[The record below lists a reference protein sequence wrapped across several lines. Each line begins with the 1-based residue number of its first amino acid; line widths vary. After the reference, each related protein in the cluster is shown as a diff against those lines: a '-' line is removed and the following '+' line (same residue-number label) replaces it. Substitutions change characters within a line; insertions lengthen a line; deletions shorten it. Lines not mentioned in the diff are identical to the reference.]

1 MALSSIALC
10 ARALIKLGATGIAS
24 FDEGTAEAE
33 VAANLYPVV
42 RDAILSSHPWNFA
55 TGQVTL
61 PRLGAVPVADY
72 RHAFQ
77 LPADFLRALSAGA
90 GPFGRG
96 LSYRIAERRLH
107 ANAEQVTLTYIFRPD
122 EIAFPPFF
130 DHALISRLAAEFC
143 LPLTE
148 STSRAELLARLA
160 EDELRRARLI
170 DAQEE
175 TPARIMDFSLIAAR
189 DA

>member
-10 ARALIKLGATGIAS
+10 SRALLKLGANSIAS
-24 FDEGTAEAE
+24 FEEGTTEAE

-42 RDAILSSHPWNFA
+42 RDGILSSHPWNFA
-55 TGQVTL
+55 TGQITL
-61 PRLGAVPVADY
+61 PRLGAAPIADY
-72 RHAFQ
+72 AHAFQ

-96 LSYRIAERRLH
+96 LRYRIAERRLH

-130 DHALISRLAAEFC
+130 DHALITRLAADFC

-148 STSRAELLARLA
+148 STSRADLLARLA
-160 EDELRRARLI
+160 EAELRRARLI

-175 TPARIMDFSLIAAR
+175 TPSRIEDFSLVDVR
-189 DA
+189 GS